1 QAVRRGKRMAR
12 AISTLAHRFA
22 VIALVLAVVGLV
34 TLAVGA
40 RASGLEMLAFSGLLL
55 LLAAVVLGMVALVWA
70 VVNRAYGVAI
80 VLAAIVLLMP
90 GIALTWLFLPVFRSA
105 RTVAQQRRCMQNLK
119 ALGMAVLLYTEDWDE
134 RYPPAHVWCDSIR
147 PYTRS
152 PEDFRCPAARHLQW
166 GYAMND
172 QLDSLKVED
181 LVAPSETVMLFDS
194 TGGWNQAGGKELVAR
209 RHGETANFVF
219 ADGNVAYRYR
229 VDQLLWKAR

>member
-1 QAVRRGKRMAR
+1 MTRTMITSAY
-12 AISTLAHRFA
+12 RFA

-80 VLAAIVLLMP
+80 VLAAIALLMP
-90 GIALTWLFLPVFRSA
+90 GIALTWLFLPAIRSA
-105 RTVAQQRRCMQNLK
+105 RTVSQQRRCMQNLK

-147 PYTRS
+147 PYARS
-152 PEDFRCPAARHLQW
+152 PEDFRCPAARHLQS

-181 LVAPSETVMLFDS
+181 LVTPSETVMLFDS
-194 TGGWNQAGGKELVAR
+194 TGGWNQAGGKEQVAR
-209 RHGETANFVF
+209 RHGETANFAF
-219 ADGNVAYRYR
+219 ADGHVAYRYR
-229 VDQLLWKAR
+229 MDELTWGGAETPPAQ